1 MSLKNKE
8 ISHKRI
14 VHSSILAMLLLSTS
28 ACSTSM
34 TTLTDAR
41 AYEPKEVQV
50 ATTMQ
55 VNVHTNVVGKAVT
68 GLQSANEQFDNGDE
82 PISEESYRNW
92 LDLVLAAALFRPAT
106 SPELMARIGV
116 TDKVLEGIDVGLRTN
131 FNLYK
136 GDIKLQLWEDE
147 RQMQALSVMLG
158 YAYHK
163 SLVNSALQY
172 VTLTDF
178 GRMDFDLQMLWG
190 LNYKDIIK
198 VTVAPHM
205 ILSRISAEQK
215 IPQAIYDRLPE
226 EITRYDPNQLFQNE
240 WLGYYGANT
249 VLMLGYKYVFLTVDT
264 GFFWMNF
271 KPTIINEKRDFSGA
285 AISLAGGLSVH
296 YPF

>member
-1 MSLKNKE
+1 MSLKNKD
-8 ISHKRI
+8 ISSR
-14 VHSSILAMLLLSTS
+14 ALLLSALVALALTS
-28 ACSTSM
+28 TACSTSL

-55 VNVHTNVVGKAVT
+55 VNVHTNVVGKAIT
-68 GLQSANEQFDNGDE
+68 GLQSANEQFDNGND
-82 PISEESYRNW
+82 PINEENYRDW

-106 SPELMARIGV
+106 SPELMARVGV
-116 TDKVLEGIDVGLRTN
+116 TDKVLEGIDVGFRTN

-163 SLVNSALQY
+163 SFVNSAVQY

-190 LNYKDIIK
+190 LNFKDIIK
-198 VTVAPHM
+198 VTLAPHV

-215 IPQAIYDRLPE
+215 IPSAIYDRLPE
-226 EITRYDPNQLFQNE
+226 EITQYDPNQLFENE
-240 WLGYYGANT
+240 WLGYYGANS
-249 VLMLGYKYVFLTVDT
+249 VFMVGYKYVFVFAEVTAMHLTAT
-264 GFFWMNF
+264 AG
-271 KPTIINEKRDFSGA
+271 PPGSDFCPNYV
-285 AISLAGGLSVH
+285 GL
-296 YPF
+296 